1 MGLGPEA
8 GRHILGASVRNTG
21 FPESRLCLALSWGLY
36 RVKLHLLS
44 WFRTDSQYSESFNLF
59 QERNWGPASRGVF
72 GLNKSALYEWQLPE
86 LREALLASTAWL
98 SVQMSQPGQLPC
110 QDASLGLSLI
120 EHCS

>member
-8 GRHILGASVRNTG
+8 HTWSLCEKTD
-21 FPESRLCLALSWGLY
+21 FPESHLCLAF
-36 RVKLHLLS
+36 RVL
-44 WFRTDSQYSESFNLF
+44 NLF

-72 GLNKSALYEWQLPE
+72 GLNKSALYEWQLSE

-98 SVQMSQPGQLPC
+98 YVQMSQPGQLPR
-110 QDASLGLSLI
+110 QDASLALSLI